1 MSDNLVIYHGHCMD
15 GFTAAWVCWRRFGD
29 KAEYFAADYP
39 PGDQETEL
47 PDVRGRNVIMVDFC
61 VSREHLL
68 RLSGEAKSLVVL
80 DHHKSH
86 EEACRGLSFC
96 TFDMDQSG
104 AGLAWRYFRGV
115 TNLPWLVAYVED
127 RDLWRFALPESK
139 AVNAYVSTR
148 EQTFGG
154 WDGLQRTSKK
164 VAASRG
170 QAILAYI
177 DRYVAEMSEQARR
190 ITFAGHD
197 DIPVVNAPYI
207 NTSELVGNLA
217 KSVLFAVGWFQRGD
231 GLYQYSLR
239 SRDGD
244 PPFDVSELAKQ
255 FGGGGHAQA
264 AGFTV
269 KELVHG

>member
-1 MSDNLVIYHGHCMD
+1 MKKLVIHHGHCMD
-15 GFTAAWVCWRRFGD
+15 GFTAAWVCWRQLGD

-39 PGDQETEL
+39 PGGQETEL
-47 PDVRGRNVIMVDFC
+47 PDVAGREVIMVDFC
-61 VSREHLL
+61 VGRDQLL
-68 RLSGEAKSLVVL
+68 RLEREAESLVVL

-96 TFDMDQSG
+96 TFDMEQSG

-115 TNLPWLVAYVED
+115 TNPPWLVSYVED
-127 RDLWRFALPESK
+127 RDLWRFALPDSK
-139 AVNAYVSTR
+139 AVNAYIATHRQNFSAWDALHR
-148 EQTFGG
+148 GG
-154 WDGLQRTSKK
+154 KN
-164 VAASRG
+164 AAVSRG
-170 QAILAYI
+170 RAILAYI

-207 NTSELVGNLA
+207 NTSELVGSLA
-217 KSVLFAVGWFQRGD
+217 QDALFAVGWFQRGD
-231 GLYQYSLR
+231 GMYQYSLR

-264 AGFTV
+264 AGFAV